1 MISTE
6 VLRAYEER
14 AKGVLMQRESLS
26 EEEAY
31 LAVQR
36 QARKE
41 RRTIRRV
48 AEAILRQA
56 RDDRQRLGYVIQ

>member
-1 MISTE
+1 
-6 VLRAYEER
+6 VVER

-56 RDDRQRLGYVIQ
+56 RDD